1 MYNIYAACKKESVFV
16 VLQMKWV
23 DGGGYMEM
31 NGTQYKLKQC
41 HWHSPSEHTIDGKN
55 FDLEAHLVH
64 ESSNGMVSVI
74 GILYQIGEP
83 DYFLSTVSHLNHS

>member
-1 MYNIYAACKKESVFV
+1 
-16 VLQMKWV
+16 MKWV

-64 ESSNGMVSVI
+64 ESSNGMISVI

-83 DYFLSTVSHLNHS
+83 DYFLSTVSLIHNLQKFNIIVQL